1 MLVIRKNLIGLFIT
15 LCLAAMGYAQ
25 EVPRRDKAVFKER
38 TLGYYENVILKE
50 INKKPVYSEIRK
62 SLKVDVPE
70 MKFPNDTSLYTK
82 YWHTPAVSQGNT
94 GTCWAFGSVS
104 MIESEVHRVH
114 KIKTDLSEMFLVYHD
129 YLERAKE
136 YVKTRGET
144 YFEEGSESNALVRII
159 DGYGIVPFSAFSGLL
174 SGQKV
179 YDHSV
184 MIEEMKTY
192 LAWVKTNN
200 VWNEEEVVK
209 NFKTIMNAY
218 MGEPPSTFVYE
229 EVNYTPKT
237 FVSDFLKIDPHD
249 YYSFMSTLSAKFNQK
264 AELVEPDNWWH
275 SRDYYNVCMEDFFLA
290 LTEALKN
297 GYTVCICGDVSEPGI
312 DYNSQTFMVPTFDI
326 PSEYIDDAARQL
338 RLNNESTT
346 DDHCME
352 VVGYCIYEKKYWF
365 LLKDSGAGAFGVPQT
380 GYRFMSEDYVKLKM
394 MNLLLYKYAAKKV
407 LDKIIK

>member
-1 MLVIRKNLIGLFIT
+1 MLVFRKNLIVLLIMLGMAVQVL
-15 LCLAAMGYAQ
+15 AQ
-25 EVPRRDKAVFKER
+25 EVSRRDKAVFKER
-38 TLGYYENVILKE
+38 TTGYYENVILKE
-50 INKKPVYSEIRK
+50 INKKSCVAELRK
-62 SLKVDVPE
+62 ALRVDYQQ
-70 MKFPNDTSLYTK
+70 MKFPNDTALYTK
-82 YWHTPAVSQGNT
+82 YWHNAAVSQGNT
-94 GTCWAFGSVS
+94 GTCWAFGSVA
-104 MIESEVHRVH
+104 MIESEAYRVH
-114 KIKTDLSEMFLVYHD
+114 KIKTDLSEMFLVYYD

-144 YFEEGSESNALVRII
+144 YFEEGSESNALVRMM
-159 DGYGIVPFSAFSGLL
+159 DRYGIVPFAAYTGLL
-174 SGQKV
+174 PGQKV

-192 LAWVKTNN
+192 LAEVKKNYA
-200 VWNEEEVVK
+200 WNEEEVVK
-209 NFKTIMNAY
+209 TIKTIMNAY
-218 MGEPPSTFVYE
+218 MGEPPSNFVYE
-229 EVNYTPKT
+229 GIPYTPKT
-237 FVSDFLKIDPHD
+237 FVSDFLKINPHD

-275 SRDYYNVCMEDFFLA
+275 SKDYYNVCLEDFFLV

-297 GYTVCICGDVSEPGI
+297 GYTVCLCGDVSEPGI
-312 DYNSQTFMVPTFDI
+312 DYNSQTFMIPTFDI
-326 PSEYIDDAARQL
+326 PSAYIDDAARQL

-352 VVGYCIYEKKYWF
+352 VVGYCVYEDKYWF